1 MELKNVGINLWQMN
15 GLIHTRI
22 RGLEKKMK
30 TTILALAA
38 IFTFIFLYTFLGRL
52 WLKFTEYMYEEYDIN
67 TLNIF
72 PLSSKDETIVVLIW
86 VIIMPVQFAF
96 LLIKMPFILSQQ
108 ALEFIFDIPNK
119 EWNIRKLLKKNKKII
134 KE

>member
-1 MELKNVGINLWQMN
+1 
-15 GLIHTRI
+15 
-22 RGLEKKMK
+22 MK

-52 WLKFTEYMYEEYDIN
+52 WLKFIEYMYEEYDIN

-72 PLSSKDETIVVLIW
+72 PLASKDETIVVLIW
-86 VIIMPVQFAF
+86 VIIMPVQTAF
-96 LLIKMPFILSQQ
+96 LLIKMPFILSKQV
-108 ALEFIFDIPNK
+108 LEFIFDIPNK
-119 EWNIRKLLKKNKKII
+119 EWNIRKLLKKNKKI